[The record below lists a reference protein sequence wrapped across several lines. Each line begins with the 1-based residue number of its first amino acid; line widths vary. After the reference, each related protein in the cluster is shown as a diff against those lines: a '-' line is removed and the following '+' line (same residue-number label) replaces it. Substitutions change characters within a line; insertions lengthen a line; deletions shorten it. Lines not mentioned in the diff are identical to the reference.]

1 MTIQDAL
8 ERAKEL
14 HRARQAGSTPSRDRA
29 TVIHDETPNR
39 KPVPV
44 AEPVAAPVAERPVH
58 FPALQRL
65 EFDVSVCERNN
76 ALLTDEQLAGAGRA
90 AASYRMM
97 RGRILHRAKAA
108 GWSCLGITSPGPG
121 EGKTL
126 TTVNLAMTIARE
138 KQRPVYL
145 FDLDMRNPSVLERVG
160 ARAPNALSRF
170 FVEELEPHEVL
181 YETSLDNLV
190 MAGNHEPVAAA
201 SEILASSKLDELLR
215 YVRRRSP
222 GAIVLID
229 LPPVLS
235 TDEALVVA
243 PRTDA
248 IFMVVSEGLT
258 RRDGLV
264 KALDLLSDFTVAGII
279 LNRSSEEVGSDYYG
293 Y

>member
-14 HRARQAGSTPSRDRA
+14 HRARKAGSTPSRERS
-29 TVIHDETPNR
+29 TTQQDEAPSW

-44 AEPVAAPVAERPVH
+44 AEPVAAPDAERPMH
-58 FPALQRL
+58 FPVLQRL
-65 EFDVSVCERNN
+65 EFDVSICERNKV
-76 ALLTDEQLAGAGRA
+76 LLTDQQLAGAGRA

-108 GWSCLGITSPGPG
+108 GWSSLGITSPGPG

-126 TTVNLAMTIARE
+126 TTVNLSMTIARE
-138 KQRPVYL
+138 KQRQVYL
-145 FDLDMRNPSVLERVG
+145 LDLDMRNPSVMERVG
-160 ARAPNALSRF
+160 ARAPNALSRY

-181 YETSLDNLV
+181 YQTSLENLV
-190 MAGNHEPVAAA
+190 VAGNHEPVAAA
-201 SEILASSKLDELLR
+201 SEILASPKLDELLHHI
-215 YVRRRSP
+215 RRRSP
-222 GAIVLID
+222 GAIILID

-264 KALDLLSDFTVAGII
+264 KAFDLLSDFTVAGII